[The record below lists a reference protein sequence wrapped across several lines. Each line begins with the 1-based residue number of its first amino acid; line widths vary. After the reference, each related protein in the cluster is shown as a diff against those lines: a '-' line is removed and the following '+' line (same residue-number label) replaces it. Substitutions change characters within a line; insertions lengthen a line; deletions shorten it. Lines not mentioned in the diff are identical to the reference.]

1 MDFLRPLIVAI
12 AFGVGFYF
20 AGQTVYWLF
29 RYLTLGMTDK
39 RTRLDDLKPR
49 LVGFAQLV
57 GGHQRRAYQRAAGA
71 VKSRTAT
78 GAANAARNIAESTAV
93 WP

>member
-57 GGHQRRAYQRAAGA
+57 GGQTRVIREYAGMLHFFDLTVLQLEHFDA
-71 VKSRTAT
+71 VTDADKR
-78 GAANAARNIAESTAV
+78 
-93 WP
+93 

>member
-39 RTRLDDLKPR
+39 RTRLHFSRGPSPTKLGEFLWAFLLTVFGVLAQTRPR
-49 LVGFAQLV
+49 PPKRF
-57 GGHQRRAYQRAAGA
+57 
-71 VKSRTAT
+71 
-78 GAANAARNIAESTAV
+78 
-93 WP
+93 

>member
-1 MDFLRPLIVAI
+1 MLRALIVAL

-39 RTRLDDLKPR
+39 RTRLDDLNPR

-57 GGHQRRAYQRAAGA
+57 GGQTGSSASMRACSTSSSSGA
-71 VKSRTAT
+71 S
-78 GAANAARNIAESTAV
+78 
-93 WP
+93 